1 MKNCCKQWHKDLTI
15 ILLKNTTNTYAL
27 RNAMLHLGWI
37 HYWTRLFCGS
47 CIACFSLLSQCMCVC
62 VAVVD
67 RLKCFLPEMAA
78 ANAKLDQQMQQSP
91 EACDIENISKSDERV
106 IEMVRCL

>member
-1 MKNCCKQWHKDLTI
+1 
-15 ILLKNTTNTYAL
+15 
-27 RNAMLHLGWI
+27 
-37 HYWTRLFCGS
+37 
-47 CIACFSLLSQCMCVC
+47 MCVC